1 MKAAVLHA
9 SKDMRYEEIATPAVG
24 AGEVRVKSV
33 ATGICGSDIP
43 RYHADAAHGF
53 PLILGHE
60 FSGYVDEVG
69 EGVTSVSRGDHV
81 VGIPLVPCF
90 ECEDC
95 AASNY
100 SLCKHY
106 SFVGSRRNGSMAEYV
121 TLPEGNVMK
130 IDPAIPYESAAMFE
144 PSTVAIHGIRQA
156 GYRYEK
162 GKTAAVLGGGTIG
175 LFTLQWLKILGCD
188 KVVVTDIDDKHLKN
202 AAKLGA
208 DETLICIGDEFRS
221 NVDRVTGGRGFD
233 WVFVSTGSVAA
244 MKSAFEIAGNKAHLC
259 FIGTPTREMSFTI
272 REWEN
277 MNRKEF
283 YLTGSWMSYSAPW
296 PGEEWS
302 LTDEHFAKGDLRV
315 IPEMIHKVYDLS
327 EAETGFNE
335 YLNPQNVIGKILIV
349 DKK

>member
-9 SKDMRYEEIATPAVG
+9 SKDIRYEEIETPAVG

-43 RYHADAAHGF
+43 RYHADAAHSF

-69 EGVTSVSRGDHV
+69 EGVTSVSKGDHV

-95 AASNY
+95 AAGNF

-144 PSTVAIHGIRQA
+144 PSTVAIHGVRQA
-156 GYRYEK
+156 GYKYEK
-162 GKTAAVLGGGTIG
+162 GKTAVVLGGGTIG
-175 LFTLQWLKILGCD
+175 LFVLQWLKILGCD
-188 KVVVTDIDDKHLKN
+188 KVVVTDIDDKHLEN
-202 AAKLGA
+202 AKKLGA
-208 DETLICIGDEFRS
+208 DDAIICIGDEFKK
-221 NVDRVTGGRGFD
+221 NVDAATNGRGFD

-259 FIGTPTREMSFTI
+259 FIGTPTREMSFSI

-302 LTDEHFAKGDLRV
+302 LTDEHFAKGDLKV

-335 YLNPQNVIGKILIV
+335 YLNPQNVIGKILIT

>member
-9 SKDMRYEEIATPAVG
+9 SKDMRYEEFETPAVG
-24 AGEVRVKSV
+24 KGEVRVKSV

-69 EGVTSVSRGDHV
+69 EGVTSVKKGDHV

-95 AASNY
+95 AAGNF

-106 SFVGSRRNGSMAEYV
+106 SFVGSRQNGSMAEYV

-130 IDPAIPYESAAMFE
+130 IDASIPYESAAMFE
-144 PSTVAIHGIRQA
+144 PSTVAIHGINQC
-156 GYRYEK
+156 GYTYEP
-162 GKTAAVLGGGTIG
+162 GKSVAILGGGTIG
-175 LFTLQWLKILGCD
+175 LFTLQWVKILGCD
-188 KVVVTDIDDKHLKN
+188 KAVVTDIDAKHLEN
-202 AAKLGA
+202 AKKLGA
-208 DETLICIGDEFRS
+208 DATIVSLDEDFS
-221 NVDRVTGGRGFD
+221 EQVKAVTNGRGFD
-233 WVFVSTGSVAA
+233 YVFVSTGSVAA
-244 MKSAFEIAGNKAHLC
+244 MKTAFEIAGNKAKLC
-259 FIGTPTREMSFTI
+259 FIGTPTKEMTFSI

-296 PGEEWS
+296 PGSEWKM
-302 LTDEHFAKGDLRV
+302 TDEHFAKGDLKV
-315 IPEMIHKVYDLS
+315 IPEMIHKVYDLKDCVT
-327 EAETGFNE
+327 AFNE
-335 YLNPQNVIGKILIV
+335 YLTPQNVMGKILLV

>member
-1 MKAAVLHA
+1 MKAAVIHA
-9 SKDMRYEEIATPAVG
+9 SKDIRYEEFETPSVG
-24 AGEVRVKSV
+24 NGEVRVKSV

-43 RYHADAAHGF
+43 RYHADAAHSF
-53 PLILGHE
+53 PIILGHE

-69 EGVTSVSRGDHV
+69 EGVTSVKKGDHV

-95 AASNY
+95 KAGNF

-130 IDPAIPYESAAMFE
+130 IDENIPYESAAMFE
-144 PSTVAIHGIRQA
+144 PSTVAIHGINQC
-156 GYRYEK
+156 GYKYEP
-162 GKTAAVLGGGTIG
+162 GKSAVILGGGTIG
-175 LFTLQWLKILGCD
+175 LFTLQWIKILGCD
-188 KVVVTDIDDKHLKN
+188 KVVVTDIDAKHLEN
-202 AAKLGA
+202 AKKLGA
-208 DETLICIGDEFRS
+208 DATIVSLDPDFSEQ
-221 NVDRVTGGRGFD
+221 VKAVTDGRGFD
-233 WVFVSTGSVAA
+233 YVFVSTGAVPA
-244 MKSAFEIAGNKAHLC
+244 MKTAFEIAANKAHLC
-259 FIGTPTREMSFTI
+259 FIGTPTRDMTFSI

-296 PGEEWS
+296 PGKEWS
-302 LTDEHFAKGDLRV
+302 MTDEHFAKGDLKV
-315 IPEMIHKVYDLS
+315 IPEMIHKVYDLKD
-327 EAETGFNE
+327 AETAFNE
-335 YLNPQNVIGKILIV
+335 YLTPQNVMGKILLV

>member
-9 SKDMRYEEIATPAVG
+9 KKDIRYEEIDTPAVG
-24 AGEVRVKSV
+24 KGEVRVKVV

-43 RYHADAAHGF
+43 RFHADAAHSF
-53 PLILGHE
+53 PIILGHE
-60 FSGYVDEVG
+60 FGGFVDEVG
-69 EGVTSVSRGDHV
+69 EGVTSVKKGDHV
-81 VGIPLVPCF
+81 AGVPLVPCF

-95 AASNY
+95 QKGDF

-106 SFVGSRRNGSMAEYV
+106 SFVGSRQNGSMAQYV
-121 TLPEGNVMK
+121 TLPESNVVK
-130 IDPAIPYESAAMFE
+130 VDESIPYETVALFE

-156 GYRYEK
+156 GYHYEK

-188 KVVVTDIDDKHLKN
+188 KIAVTDIDDKHLAN
-202 AAKLGA
+202 AEKLGA
-208 DETLICIGDEFRS
+208 DATIICIGDEFQK
-221 NVDRVTGGRGFD
+221 NVDAFTNGRGFD

-259 FIGTPTREMSFTI
+259 FIGTPTREMSFSV

-283 YLTGSWMSYSAPW
+283 CLTGSWMSYSAPW
-296 PGEEWS
+296 PGIEWK
-302 LTDEHFAKGDLRV
+302 LTAEHFNKGDLRV
-315 IPEMIHKVYDLS
+315 LPEMIHKEYDLS
-327 EAETGFNE
+327 ETEKGFNE
-335 YLNPQNVIGKILIV
+335 YLHPENVMGKILLT

>member
-9 SKDMRYEEIATPAVG
+9 SKDIRYEEIATPAVG
-24 AGEVRVKSV
+24 PGEVRVKSV

-43 RYHADAAHGF
+43 RYHADAAHSF

-69 EGVTSVSRGDHV
+69 EGVTTVKKGDHV

-95 AASNY
+95 KAGNF

-106 SFVGSRRNGSMAEYV
+106 SFVGSRQNGSMAEYV
-121 TLPEGNVMK
+121 TLPAGNVMRIDEK
-130 IDPAIPYESAAMFE
+130 IPFESAAMFE
-144 PSTVAIHGIRQA
+144 PSTVAIHGVNQC
-156 GYRYEK
+156 GYTYEP
-162 GKTAAVLGGGTIG
+162 GKSVAILGGGTIG
-175 LFTLQWLKILGCD
+175 LFTLQWVKILGCD
-188 KVVVTDIDDKHLKN
+188 KAVVTDIDAHHLEN
-202 AAKLGA
+202 AKKLGA
-208 DETLICIGDEFRS
+208 DATIISLDEDFDEQ
-221 NVDRVTGGRGFD
+221 VKAITGGRGFD
-233 WVFVSTGSVAA
+233 YVFVSTGSVAA
-244 MKSAFEIAGNKAHLC
+244 MKTAFEIAGNKAHLC
-259 FIGTPTREMSFTI
+259 FIGTPTRELSFSV

-296 PGEEWS
+296 PGSEWS
-302 LTDEHFAKGDLRV
+302 MTDEHFAKGDLKV
-315 IPEMIHKVYDLS
+315 IPEMIHKVYDLKD
-327 EAETGFNE
+327 AETAFNE
-335 YLNPQNVIGKILIV
+335 YLNPQNVMGKILLT

>member
-9 SKDMRYEEIATPAVG
+9 SKDIRYEEIATPAVG
-24 AGEVRVKSV
+24 RGEVRVKSV

-43 RYHADAAHGF
+43 RYHADAAHSF

-69 EGVTSVSRGDHV
+69 EGVTSVQKGDHV

-95 AASNY
+95 RAGNF

-130 IDPAIPYESAAMFE
+130 IDPSIPFESAAMFE
-144 PSTVAIHGIRQA
+144 PSTVAIHGVNQC
-156 GYRYEK
+156 GYTYEP
-162 GKTAAVLGGGTIG
+162 GKTVAILGGGTIG
-175 LFTLQWLKILGCD
+175 LFTLQWVKILGCD
-188 KVVVTDIDDKHLKN
+188 KAVVTDIDAHHLEN
-202 AAKLGA
+202 AKKLGA
-208 DETLICIGDEFRS
+208 DATVVSLDEDFS
-221 NVDRVTGGRGFD
+221 DQVAALTGGRGFD
-233 WVFVSTGSVAA
+233 YVFVSTGSVAA
-244 MKSAFEIAGNKAHLC
+244 MKTAFEIAGNKAHLC
-259 FIGTPTREMSFTI
+259 FIGTPTRELSFSI

-296 PGEEWS
+296 PGSEWS
-302 LTDEHFAKGDLRV
+302 MTDEHFAKGDLKV
-315 IPEMIHKVYDLS
+315 IPEMIHKVYDLKD
-327 EAETGFNE
+327 AETAFNE
-335 YLNPQNVIGKILIV
+335 YLTPQNVMGKILLV